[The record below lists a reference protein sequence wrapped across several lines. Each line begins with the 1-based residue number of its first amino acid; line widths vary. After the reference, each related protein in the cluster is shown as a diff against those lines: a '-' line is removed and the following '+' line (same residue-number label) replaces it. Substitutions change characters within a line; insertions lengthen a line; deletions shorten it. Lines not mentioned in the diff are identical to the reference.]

1 MAARPMSFFSSHA
14 CSQFIVLRL
23 YWVSYGDSCAADRE
37 ILESECG
44 ERGYVIDED
53 TCEGSCINCPDSDDD
68 GVGDACDFCPDNP
81 DYGRKEIKKYVV
93 PALTICGTYLY
104 AGESCGHSIV
114 QCDRSEEYHP
124 ISPQVIDAHEM
135 ARCCRAK
142 VEEEECVVDENCE
155 ANKDEGVCKCPDGST
170 NCDAC
175 ENGKCTCPDLDGD
188 GSSDSP
194 CDECQLPDCTCPDTD
209 FDGEPNSPCDACQDH
224 DGDGEPDGDP
234 GPQPPPSDPK
244 DPNDQD
250 GDKIPDNEDPCPT
263 NPNPNCQPGD
273 EDGDKI
279 PDDKDP
285 CPKNPDPNCT
295 STCLTTLDKFKAWTM
310 TAESF
315 PFNWMRAVSEMF
327 GPLTSLTPALPDSIG
342 MMEVELS
349 VTEYGQS
356 ATLDFG
362 SGYKVIRDSIV
373 VARLSLAIK
382 VLRWAMGI
390 TILMYM
396 LPYFAARW
404 SNIHGVSR

>member
-1 MAARPMSFFSSHA
+1 
-14 CSQFIVLRL
+14 
-23 YWVSYGDSCAADRE
+23 
-37 ILESECG
+37 
-44 ERGYVIDED
+44 
-53 TCEGSCINCPDSDDD
+53 
-68 GVGDACDFCPDNP
+68 
-81 DYGRKEIKKYVV
+81 
-93 PALTICGTYLY
+93 
-104 AGESCGHSIV
+104 
-114 QCDRSEEYHP
+114 
-124 ISPQVIDAHEM
+124 VIDAHEM

-234 GPQPPPSDPK
+234 GPQPPPPDPK
-244 DPNDQD
+244 DPSDQD
-250 GDKIPDNEDPCPT
+250 GDKIPDNEDPCPK
-263 NPNPNCQPGD
+263 NPNPNCEPGD

-315 PFNWMRAVSEMF
+315 PFNWMRATSEMF

-373 VARLSLAIK
+373 IARLSLAIK

-396 LPYFAARW
+396 LPYFVARW